1 MKKLFVCSMMCLM
14 AMASEAQVITSAT
27 VNKVYEEVSADTS
40 NGFVYNAEYDDNG
53 CIIAQDVYRNVPCG
67 KSDLNLIPTL
77 RYHYAYHADG
87 TLASRIKF
95 EWRGG
100 KWQCYGKLDYTLS
113 DGRYTVEYSRW
124 NRKKSDFDLPCGQ
137 MTYTLLA
144 NDEVTSVACYYR
156 HHKNSPLE
164 LAWTT
169 TVEHQPADIDYY
181 LSHLLR

>member
-1 MKKLFVCSMMCLM
+1 MMCLM

-27 VNKVYEEVSADTS
+27 VNKVYEEVSADAS

-87 TLASRIKF
+87 TLASRTKY

-169 TVEHQPADIDYY
+169 TVEHQPVDIDYY

>member
-14 AMASEAQVITSAT
+14 ALASEAQVITSAT
-27 VNKVYEEVSADTS
+27 INKVYEEVSADNS
-40 NGFVYNAEYDDNG
+40 NEFVYNAEYDDNG
-53 CIIAQDVYRNVPCG
+53 CIIAQDVYRNVPRG
-67 KSDLNLIPTL
+67 KGDLNLIPTL

-87 TLASRIKF
+87 TLASRTKF

-169 TVEHQPADIDYY
+169 TVEHQPVDIDYY

>member
-1 MKKLFVCSMMCLM
+1 MCLM

-27 VNKVYEEVSADTS
+27 VNKVYEEVSADAS

-87 TLASRIKF
+87 TLASRTKY

-100 KWQCYGKLDYTLS
+100 KWQCYGKLDYMLS

>member
-1 MKKLFVCSMMCLM
+1 MCLM

-27 VNKVYEEVSADTS
+27 VNKVYEEVSADAS

-53 CIIAQDVYRNVPCG
+53 CIIAEDVYRNVPCG

-87 TLASRIKF
+87 TLASRTKY
-95 EWRGG
+95 EWRGE

>member
-1 MKKLFVCSMMCLM
+1 MCLM

-87 TLASRIKF
+87 TLASRTKY

>member
-1 MKKLFVCSMMCLM
+1 MCLM

-27 VNKVYEEVSADTS
+27 VNKVYEEVSADAS

-87 TLASRIKF
+87 TLASRTKY

-100 KWQCYGKLDYTLS
+100 KWQCYGKLDYKLS

-137 MTYTLLA
+137 MIYTLLA